1 MNAEDREPTPFFDHL
16 RESEKRLGSTRHSA
30 MDLVFMVAL
39 AVIIVGGFVVGVARF
54 RALEPHARVEMP
66 APSALAGDRERV
78 TPAR

>member
-16 RESEKRLGSTRHSA
+16 RESEKRLGATRHSA

-39 AVIIVGGFVVGVARF
+39 AVIIVGGFVVAAARF
-54 RALEPHARVEMP
+54 RALEPQARIEMP
-66 APSALAGDRERV
+66 APSALTGDREKG